1 MKAELELRY
10 RAENIQI
17 KSNDNYILDA
27 MYLPAEEEEPGINT
41 EPEYGPTVIICC
53 PSDGY
58 YEYAI
63 ETQDYWIEFYKNN
76 GINILFWNYRGYGR
90 SQGYPNPK
98 NILEDGESVL
108 KYLRDVKGSGRIILH
123 GEGLGVAVAVNIA
136 AKLGCDMLFSIRGF
150 YSLYP
155 IIEMTAGTWVAKL
168 AKNMMGWDIK
178 LAEDF
183 ISVPCYK
190 IVTSDPNDS
199 VIPEG
204 ISLKNKIAEF
214 TALANS
220 INGKLA
226 LTDNEIY
233 IFYKNLEN
241 LYDMINDF
249 NDISKK
255 ILKKKRKIERPKSQD
270 ITNSCEVRVR
280 TSSDGEIETYSNS
293 IQSSISTTNDIIMN
307 NTIKIPSKYINLI
320 KNDNFDDIKILVDIL
335 DRINMELGKLDAAGT
350 TIGKI
355 MKDKKAYRKKL
366 LTGFL
371 YNLDVWGSQPPAR
384 LEGINEPLSTLVESR
399 IRAYV
404 NNSNNRAK

>member
-1 MKAELELRY
+1 M
-10 RAENIQI
+10 
-17 KSNDNYILDA
+17 
-27 MYLPAEEEEPGINT
+27 
-41 EPEYGPTVIICC
+41 
-53 PSDGY
+53 
-58 YEYAI
+58 
-63 ETQDYWIEFYKNN
+63 
-76 GINILFWNYRGYGR
+76 
-90 SQGYPNPK
+90 
-98 NILEDGESVL
+98 
-108 KYLRDVKGSGRIILH
+108 
-123 GEGLGVAVAVNIA
+123 
-136 AKLGCDMLFSIRGF
+136 
-150 YSLYP
+150 
-155 IIEMTAGTWVAKL
+155 
-168 AKNMMGWDIK
+168 
-178 LAEDF
+178 
-183 ISVPCYK
+183 
-190 IVTSDPNDS
+190 
-199 VIPEG
+199 
-204 ISLKNKIAEF
+204 
-214 TALANS
+214 ANS